1 MQVFQLGDQLGFRL
15 KAADEIGLV
24 GELGLN
30 DLYCDFPF
38 DEMLPGK
45 VNSAIGSFTDG
56 LQEIISL
63 DGAGQVSINKIL
75 RLMTIL
81 FWQIRGFDFDRWR

>member
-1 MQVFQLGDQLGFRL
+1 MQVVQLGDELGFRL
-15 KAADEIGLV
+15 ESADEIRLV
-24 GELGLN
+24 GELRLD